1 MMDKKPHIKPYLYGM
16 LAGFGAISLSILF
29 FFFIYR
35 FDGFGDA
42 VSKVTGILMPF
53 IYGAVI
59 AYLLKPVCNTIEAFL
74 RRFIPE
80 KMKGLI
86 NALSVT
92 FTILFGLLL
101 VYALFMMIVP
111 QLITSLTTLYYTD
124 QRNFAKF
131 VQWANHV
138 EFFEQN
144 TQIMDLLNSAYD
156 TVSTSIDTLV
166 KTKLLPS
173 MQNIVSGAAIGVL
186 NVVTV
191 AKNLIIGIIV
201 AVYMLASRKRF
212 VHQDK
217 LVLYS
222 IFKPRWAEL
231 IKEEVKYADK
241 MFGGF
246 INGKIMDSA
255 IIGVLC
261 YIGCLI
267 FKFPSALLVSVII
280 GVTNVIPFFGPFI
293 GAIPATLLILIQNP
307 IKALWFV
314 LFVLVLQ
321 QLDGNIIGP
330 KILGNT
336 TGLSSFWVLFSILL
350 FGGLWGF
357 VGMIVGVPLFAVIYD
372 VIKKLVFHGLRRN
385 GQLDQMTVYHDEFG
399 DPGDPAPAPV
409 EDEGTETEI
418 VIDSGEE

>member
-1 MMDKKPHIKPYLYGM
+1 MDKKPHIKPYLYGM
-16 LAGFGAISLSILF
+16 LAGSGAIALSIIF
-29 FFFIYR
+29 FFLIYR
-35 FDGFGDA
+35 FDGFGSA
-42 VSKVTGILMPF
+42 ISTLTGILMPF

-59 AYLLKPVCNTIEAFL
+59 AYLLKPVCNTIENFL

-80 KMKGLI
+80 RMKGLI
-86 NALSVT
+86 SALSIAL
-92 FTILFGLLL
+92 TILLGLLII
-101 VYALFMMIVP
+101 YALCMMIIP
-111 QLITSLTTLYYTD
+111 QLITSVTSLYYTA
-124 QRNFAKF
+124 QRNIARF

-138 EFFEQN
+138 EFIESNQ
-144 TQIMDLLNSAYD
+144 QIMDLLNNAYD
-156 TVSTSIDTLV
+156 TLNTSVDNLV

-173 MQNIVSGAAIGVL
+173 MQNILSGAAIGVL
-186 NVVTV
+186 SVVTW
-191 AKNLIIGIIV
+191 AKNLVIGIIV

-212 VHQDK
+212 VQQAK

-222 IFKPRWAEL
+222 VFKPVWAGR
-231 IKEEVKYADK
+231 IIEEIQYADK

-293 GAIPATLLILIQNP
+293 GAIPATLLILLQNP

-336 TGLSSFWVLFSILL
+336 TGLSSFWVLFAILL

-372 VIKKLVFHGLRRN
+372 VIKKLVIHGLKRHEE
-385 GQLDQMTVYHDEFG
+385 LELLSAYHDRFG
-399 DPGDPAPAPV
+399 DPEDDVPVQQPAAPQPPA
-409 EDEGTETEI
+409 ENQ
-418 VIDSGEE
+418 

>member
-1 MMDKKPHIKPYLYGM
+1 MMDKKPHIKPYIYGM
-16 LAGFGAISLSILF
+16 LAGFGAISLSIIF
-29 FFFIYR
+29 FFLIYR
-35 FDGFGDA
+35 FDGFGSA
-42 VSKVTGILMPF
+42 ISTLTGILMPF

-59 AYLLKPVCNTIEAFL
+59 AYLLKPVCNTIEGFL

-80 KMKGLI
+80 RMKGLVS
-86 NALSVT
+86 ALSVAL
-92 FTILFGLLL
+92 TILFGLLL
-101 VYALFMMIVP
+101 IYALCMMIIP
-111 QLITSLTTLYYTD
+111 QLITSVTALYYTA
-124 QRNFAKF
+124 QRNLAKF

-138 EFFEQN
+138 EFIEN
-144 TQIMDLLNSAYD
+144 NEQIMNMLNSAYD
-156 TVSTSIDTLV
+156 TLSTNIDELI

-191 AKNLIIGIIV
+191 AKNLVIGIIV

-212 VHQDK
+212 TQQVK
-217 LVLYS
+217 LIFYS
-222 IFKPRWAEL
+222 VFKPRWAQL
-231 IKEEVKYADK
+231 IIEEIQYADK

-307 IKALWFV
+307 IKALWFI

-336 TGLSSFWVLFSILL
+336 TGLSSFWVLFAILL

-357 VGMIVGVPLFAVIYD
+357 VGMIIGVPLFAVIYD
-372 VIKKLVFHGLRRN
+372 VIKKLVVHGLEHN
-385 GQLDQMTVYHDEFG
+385 QELEMLQTYHDRFG
-399 DPGDPAPAPV
+399 DPEDDVPAGSQPKN
-409 EDEGTETEI
+409 
-418 VIDSGEE
+418 

>member
-16 LAGFGAISLSILF
+16 LAGFGAIALSIIF
-29 FFFIYR
+29 FFLIYR
-35 FDGFGDA
+35 FDGFGSA
-42 VSKVTGILMPF
+42 ISTLTGILMPF

-59 AYLLKPVCNTIEAFL
+59 AYLLKPVCNSIESFL

-80 KMKGLI
+80 KMNGLI
-86 NALSVT
+86 NALSVAL
-92 FTILFGLLL
+92 TILFGLLL
-101 VYALFMMIVP
+101 VYALVMMIVP
-111 QLITSLTTLYYTD
+111 QLITSVTTLYYTA
-124 QRNFAKF
+124 QANITRFMY
-131 VQWANHV
+131 WANHL
-138 EFFEQN
+138 EFIEKN
-144 TQIMDLLNSAYD
+144 EQIMELLNSAYAALNTNLD
-156 TVSTSIDTLV
+156 TWIKNT
-166 KTKLLPS
+166 LLPS

-212 VHQDK
+212 VQQGK
-217 LVLYS
+217 LVLHS
-222 IFKPRWAEL
+222 IVRPRWAQL
-231 IKEEVKYADK
+231 ITEEVKYADR

-336 TGLSSFWVLFSILL
+336 TGLSSFWVLFAILL

-372 VIKKLVFHGLRRN
+372 VIKKLVIHGLQRN
-385 GQLDQMTVYHDEFG
+385 QELTLLNSYHDQFG
-399 DPGDPAPAPV
+399 DPADDAAAQPAASQPA
-409 EDEGTETEI
+409 ENQ
-418 VIDSGEE
+418 

>member
-1 MMDKKPHIKPYLYGM
+1 MDKKPHIKPYLYGM
-16 LAGFGAISLSILF
+16 LAGFGAIALSIIF
-29 FFFIYR
+29 FFLIYR
-35 FDGFGDA
+35 FDGFGSA
-42 VSKVTGILMPF
+42 ISTLTGILMPF

-59 AYLLKPVCNTIEAFL
+59 AYLLKPVCNSIEGFL
-74 RRFIPE
+74 RRLIPE
-80 KMKGLI
+80 KMNGLI
-86 NALSVT
+86 NALSVAL
-92 FTILFGLLL
+92 TILFGLLL
-101 VYALFMMIVP
+101 VYALVMMIVP
-111 QLITSLTTLYYTD
+111 QLVTSVTTLYYTA
-124 QRNFAKF
+124 QANIAKF
-131 VQWANHV
+131 VNWANHV
-138 EFFEQN
+138 EFFESN
-144 TQIMDLLNSAYD
+144 EKLMELLNSAYAAVNTGLD
-156 TVSTSIDTLV
+156 TWF

-186 NVVTV
+186 SVVTV
-191 AKNLIIGIIV
+191 AKNLVIGIIV

-212 VHQDK
+212 VQQGK
-217 LVLYS
+217 LVLHS
-222 IFKPRWAEL
+222 IVRPRWAQL
-231 IKEEVKYADK
+231 ITEEVKYADR

-293 GAIPATLLILIQNP
+293 GAVPATLLILIQNP

-336 TGLSSFWVLFSILL
+336 TGLSSFWVLFAILL

-372 VIKKLVFHGLRRN
+372 VIKKLVIHGLQRHQELALLN
-385 GQLDQMTVYHDEFG
+385 SYHDQFG
-399 DPGDPAPAPV
+399 DPADDAPAQPAAPQPA
-409 EDEGTETEI
+409 EKQ
-418 VIDSGEE
+418 

>member
-16 LAGFGAISLSILF
+16 LAGFGAIALSIIF
-29 FFFIYR
+29 FFLIYR
-35 FDGFGDA
+35 FDGFGSA
-42 VSKVTGILMPF
+42 ISTLTGILMPF

-59 AYLLKPVCNTIEAFL
+59 AYLLKPVCNSIESFL

-80 KMKGLI
+80 KMNGLI
-86 NALSVT
+86 NALSVAL
-92 FTILFGLLL
+92 TILFGLLL
-101 VYALFMMIVP
+101 VYALVMMIVP
-111 QLITSLTTLYYTD
+111 QLITSVTTLYYTA
-124 QRNFAKF
+124 QANITRFMY
-131 VQWANHV
+131 WANHL
-138 EFFEQN
+138 EFIEN
-144 TQIMDLLNSAYD
+144 NEQIMELLNSAYAALNTNLD
-156 TVSTSIDTLV
+156 TWIKNT
-166 KTKLLPS
+166 LLPS

-186 NVVTV
+186 NVVTM

-212 VHQDK
+212 VQQGK
-217 LVLYS
+217 LVLHS
-222 IFKPRWAEL
+222 IVRPRWAQL
-231 IKEEVKYADK
+231 ITEEVKYADR

-336 TGLSSFWVLFSILL
+336 TGLSSFWVLFAILL

-372 VIKKLVFHGLRRN
+372 VIKKLVIHGLQRN
-385 GQLDQMTVYHDEFG
+385 QELTLLNSYHDQFG
-399 DPGDPAPAPV
+399 DPADDAAAQPAAPQPA
-409 EDEGTETEI
+409 ENQ
-418 VIDSGEE
+418 